1 MTKHFLYLT
10 NDKLVALLWKSG
22 AIVGR
27 DIFLASDAESTAF
40 IEYLGRHREVP
51 TFFIIDLI
59 EEDFRLDTIPHLRGG
74 DANVVMT
81 RKLAQLYRGTTFRH
95 SIIQGRE
102 EEGRR
107 DDKVLYHAITN
118 ADLLTPWLTVL
129 ERAHVPLEGI
139 YSSPVLSA
147 LLAKELDIF
156 TPHMLLVTIVPDFG
170 LRQTYFQNRQI
181 KFSRLTQI
189 IYDES
194 KSVGALI
201 AAETGRTWQY
211 LDSLRFFTGSDNLE
225 VCMLIHER
233 DRAMVA
239 EATRSFPLLKFRF
252 LDINEVANK
261 VGLKPAPTS
270 SHAEEVLAHLFAQ
283 GSPENHFAEPA
294 LTRFATF
301 RRARMGLFGFTA
313 AALVAG
319 AMGAAF
325 NLYQV
330 AQVSNEGGQ
339 RTRIASGVL
348 NEYQAISAEMRNETA
363 ASDTVRDAGIFYG
376 NQIRPQPATPVG
388 FLRELGNVLGSFPRV
403 QLVQV
408 VWSTSHDATVT
419 PGFTPMAQQGALA
432 VRSKP
437 NINTANAA
445 AAPSSAAQ
453 GQTDLNP
460 PLPGNKFQ
468 IGIIEAAITPFNGD
482 FRQANAEINRLV
494 ESINRSESLKAS
506 VIGMPLDTRINTTIQ
521 GGIDDRQAT
530 ANEARFTLRV
540 ARAAGAK

>member
-1 MTKHFLYLT
+1 MIKHFLYLT

-27 DIFLASDAESTAF
+27 DIFLANDAESTAF

-51 TFFIIDLI
+51 TFFIVDLI

-74 DANVVMT
+74 DANVVMS

-118 ADLLTPWLTVL
+118 ADLLAPWLTVL

-139 YSSPVLSA
+139 YSSPVLSV
-147 LLAKELDIF
+147 LLADEFDVF

-194 KSVGALI
+194 KSVGSLI

-233 DRAMVA
+233 DRPMVA

-252 LDINEVANK
+252 LDINEVATK
-261 VGLKPAPTS
+261 IKLKPAPTS

-283 GSPENHFAEPA
+283 GSLENHFAEPA
-294 LTRFATF
+294 TTRFATF
-301 RRARMGLFGFTA
+301 RRARIGLFGFTA
-313 AALVAG
+313 AALAAG
-319 AMGAAF
+319 AVGAAF
-325 NLYQV
+325 NLYQA
-330 AQVSNEGGQ
+330 AQISNEVGQ
-339 RTRIASGVL
+339 RTRIASGVQ
-348 NEYQAISAEMRNETA
+348 NEYQTISNEMRSETA
-363 ASDTVRDAGIFYG
+363 ASDTVRDASIFYG
-376 NQIRPQPATPVG
+376 NQIRPRPATPVA
-388 FLRELGNVLGSFPRV
+388 FLRELGDVLDTSPHV

-408 VWSTSHDATVT
+408 VWSTSHDAAVT
-419 PGFTPMAQQGALA
+419 PAFTPIAQPGTLA
-432 VRSKP
+432 VRSKV
-437 NINTANAA
+437 NINPANAA
-445 AAPSSAAQ
+445 ATQQPGAQ

-468 IGIIEAAITPFNGD
+468 VGVIEATITPFSGD
-482 FRQANAEINRLV
+482 FRKANAEISRFV
-494 ESINRSESLKAS
+494 EAINQSKSLKAS
-506 VIGMPLDTRINTTIQ
+506 VISMPLDTQTNATIQ
-521 GGIDDRQAT
+521 GGIDDKQST
-530 ANEARFTLRV
+530 TNEARFTIRV
-540 ARAAGAK
+540 ARVAGGK

>member
-1 MTKHFLYLT
+1 MIKHFLYLT

-27 DIFLASDAESTAF
+27 DIFLANDAESTAF
-40 IEYLGRHREVP
+40 IDYLGRHREVP
-51 TFFIIDLI
+51 TFFIVDLI

-74 DANVVMT
+74 DANAVMS

-118 ADLLTPWLTVL
+118 ADLLAPWLTIL

-147 LLAKELDIF
+147 LLADEFDVF

-194 KSVGALI
+194 KSVGSLI

-233 DRAMVA
+233 DRPMVA

-252 LDINEVANK
+252 LDINEVATK
-261 VGLKPAPTS
+261 IKLKPAPTS

-283 GSPENHFAEPA
+283 GSLENHFAEPA
-294 LTRFATF
+294 ATRFSTF
-301 RRARMGLFGFTA
+301 RRARMGLFVFTA
-313 AALVAG
+313 AALAAG
-319 AMGAAF
+319 VVGAAF
-325 NLYQV
+325 NLYQ
-330 AQVSNEGGQ
+330 AAHISGEIEQ
-339 RTRIASGVL
+339 RARITAGMQK
-348 NEYQAISAEMRNETA
+348 EYQTISTEMRTETA
-363 ASDTVRDAGIFYG
+363 ASDTVRDASIFYG
-376 NQIRPQPATPVG
+376 NQIRPSPASPVA
-388 FLRELGNVLGSFPRV
+388 FLREFGDVLAAFPEV
-403 QLVQV
+403 QLIQV
-408 VWSTSHDATVT
+408 AWATSHDPTAAPVLARA
-419 PGFTPMAQQGALA
+419 AQQGTLS
-432 VRSKP
+432 VRSQVKAGP
-437 NINTANAA
+437 ANSTVPGNTSPQAAADANA
-445 AAPSSAAQ
+445 
-453 GQTDLNP
+453 

-468 IGIIEAAITPFNGD
+468 TALIEASIKPFSGNFRKAIVD
-482 FRQANAEINRLV
+482 INQFV
-494 ESINRSESLKAS
+494 DAINQRPALKAS
-506 VIGMPLDTRINTTIQ
+506 VVSMPLDTQTGTTIQ
-521 GGIDDRQAT
+521 GAVDDKQVG
-530 ANEARFTLRV
+530 ANEARFVIKVVRTP
-540 ARAAGAK
+540 GAP